1 MRSTESTNTDVSVVT
16 REIQTR
22 IPELTLQ
29 FAQETDTELI
39 LELIRT
45 LAEFEKLAHEV
56 AADVEILRRSLFGS
70 RRVAEVLIAEYGGA
84 TAGFTLFFHNFST
97 FLGKPGIYLEDL
109 FIKPEFRGKGIGRE
123 VLAFLARLAVERDC
137 GRLEW
142 AVLDWNTRA
151 IDFYKRLGAQPMDDW
166 TVFRLTGKELHELAG
181 RF

>member
-1 MRSTESTNTDVSVVT
+1 MRQEALVT
-16 REIQTR
+16 KQIKTG
-22 IPELTLQ
+22 ISELILY
-29 FAQETDTELI
+29 FAEEEDTELI
-39 LELIRT
+39 LELIRA

-84 TAGFTLFFHNFST
+84 TAGFALFFHNFST

-123 VLAFLARLAVERDC
+123 VLAFLARLAVERGC

-142 AVLDWNTRA
+142 AVLDWNTPA
-151 IDFYKRLGAQPMDDW
+151 IDFYKRLGARPMEDW
-166 TVFRLTGKELHELAG
+166 TVFRFAGESLAALAD
-181 RF
+181 RL